1 MRRILSARNRPVLEK
16 FTFGNVLLAF
26 DFDGTLA
33 PIVSDPDRAAIRP
46 STRKLLQTLA
56 SQYPCIVVSGRSRA
70 DVRRRLRGIGF
81 KETIGNHGIEP
92 WSSSHAIAR
101 AVAAW
106 VPPLRRRLRGFR
118 GVVLENKR
126 FSVSIHYRKERNKK
140 QALEA
145 ITEIARTLPGA
156 RLVGGKQV
164 VNIVPKG
171 APDKGLAV
179 ERERKRRRCDKAI
192 YLGDDETDEHVFALA
207 RHGRLLAIRVS
218 ANRFS
223 LARFYVRNQREVDQL
238 LRILIAL
245 RTDSPKPLKTVRA
258 PAGSRASAQRMF

>member
-16 FTFGNVLLAF
+16 FTSGNVLLAF

-56 SQYPCIVVSGRSRA
+56 SQYPSIVVSGRSRA
-70 DVRRRLRGIGF
+70 DVHRRLRGIGF

-106 VPPLRRRLRGFR
+106 VPPLRRGLKGFR
-118 GVVLENKR
+118 GVVVENKR
-126 FSVSIHYRKERNKK
+126 FSLSVHYRKERKK
-140 QALEA
+140 RAAVDA
-145 ITEIARTLPGA
+145 ISEIARTLPGA

-171 APDKGLAV
+171 APDKGIAV
-179 ERERKRRRCDKAI
+179 ERETGKRHCDKAI
-192 YLGDDETDEHVFALA
+192 YVGDDETDERVFALA
-207 RHGRLLAIRVS
+207 RPGRLLTIRVG

-223 LARFYVRNQREVDQL
+223 LARFYLRDQREIDRL
-238 LRILIAL
+238 LRTLIEL
-245 RTDSPKPLKTVRA
+245 RTDHL
-258 PAGSRASAQRMF
+258 SR